1 MQVPKF
7 QPVNERKL
15 RVRLKIPQQ
24 EEEAA
29 ANLLVI
35 RMIKLGIG
43 SAVVELGQKESVM
56 YVGHPSSRVPARNC
70 SPKPTCAPLPRELMR
85 THGLHLPRA
94 ERAPHYLFAVGPAAM
109 LVENNISTC
118 VRSRV

>member
-43 SAVVELGQKESVM
+43 SAVVELGQKESV
-56 YVGHPSSRVPARNC
+56 
-70 SPKPTCAPLPRELMR
+70 
-85 THGLHLPRA
+85 
-94 ERAPHYLFAVGPAAM
+94 
-109 LVENNISTC
+109 
-118 VRSRV
+118 